1 MAAAL
6 GRPATLT
13 AENAARFGQTGE
25 RVVTAV
31 VLGDGVGRRT
41 AVFGGL
47 ALLAVSVFIVGAWAG
62 VVRIWPVR
70 YSLQLLDGLPKPFV
84 SAPESRPFSGDS
96 AGRLTSYAGK
106 IEIQCPKQTER
117 TAVILIAGQSN
128 AANSA
133 AQRHNTRYP
142 DRVLNFARGR
152 CYLAASPLLGSTG
165 FAGEYW
171 TLMADELIDAG
182 AFDHII
188 LSPVAVGASS
198 MAQWAQGGAL
208 NASMIPLLQD
218 LNARYRVTH
227 VLWHQGEFDFALK
240 TDPARYKEQFL
251 SFVAT
256 LRANGIDAAVFV
268 STATRCLPGWSER
281 NAIQAAQQ
289 ELGSSRPELK
299 PGVDTD
305 KLLEPQDRYDDCH
318 FADSGEVKAAR
329 AWAAILAQRF

>member
-1 MAAAL
+1 
-6 GRPATLT
+6 
-13 AENAARFGQTGE
+13 
-25 RVVTAV
+25 
-31 VLGDGVGRRT
+31 
-41 AVFGGL
+41 
-47 ALLAVSVFIVGAWAG
+47 
-62 VVRIWPVR
+62 
-70 YSLQLLDGLPKPFV
+70 
-84 SAPESRPFSGDS
+84 
-96 AGRLTSYAGK
+96 
-106 IEIQCPKQTER
+106 
-117 TAVILIAGQSN
+117 
-128 AANSA
+128 
-133 AQRHNTRYP
+133 
-142 DRVLNFARGR
+142 
-152 CYLAASPLLGSTG
+152 
-165 FAGEYW
+165 
-171 TLMADELIDAG
+171 MADELIDAG

-227 VLWHQGEFDFALK
+227 VLWHQGESDFALK

-256 LRANGIDAAVFV
+256 LRADGIDAAVFV

-289 ELGSSRPELK
+289 ELASSHPGLK

-305 KLLEPQDRYDDCH
+305 KFLEPQDRYDDCH

-329 AWAAILAQRF
+329 AWAAILAHVFDMGSTDLLMQRRIDP

>member
-1 MAAAL
+1 MTTFVIGSGA
-6 GRPATLT
+6 
-13 AENAARFGQTGE
+13 
-25 RVVTAV
+25 
-31 VLGDGVGRRT
+31 GRRT
-41 AVFGGL
+41 ALFGGL
-47 ALLAVSVFIVGAWAG
+47 ALLAVSVFILGAWAG

-70 YSLQLLDGLPKPFV
+70 YSLQLLDGLPRPFV
-84 SAPESRPFSGDS
+84 SAPESRPFAANS

-128 AANSA
+128 AANNA
-133 AQRHNTRYP
+133 AQRHMTRYP
-142 DRVLNFARGR
+142 DRVLNFAGGR
-152 CYLAASPLLGSTG
+152 CYIAASPLLGSTG

-171 TLMADELIDAG
+171 TLMADELIDTG

-198 MAQWAQGGAL
+198 IAQWAQGGAL
-208 NASMIPLLQD
+208 NASTIPLLQD
-218 LNARYRVTH
+218 LYARYRITH
-227 VLWHQGEFDFALK
+227 VLWHQGESDFALK
-240 TDPARYKEQFL
+240 TDPARYEEQLL

-256 LRANGIDAAVFV
+256 LRANGIDATVFV

-289 ELGSSRPELK
+289 ELASSRPGFK

-318 FADSGEVKAAR
+318 FADSGEVKTAR
-329 AWAAILAQRF
+329 AWAAILAQRL